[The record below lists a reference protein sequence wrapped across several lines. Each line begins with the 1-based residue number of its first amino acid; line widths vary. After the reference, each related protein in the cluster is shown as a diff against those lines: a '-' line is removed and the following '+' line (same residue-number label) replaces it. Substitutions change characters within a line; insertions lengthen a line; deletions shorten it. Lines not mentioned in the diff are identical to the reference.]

1 MKQPNTKWLGLR
13 ILAHVCGQINQDLE
27 LRCEYLEKVVE
38 IQKAHIPG
46 RLRLTDDE
54 RRALG
59 EIGHRLGKKR
69 LEEIDSP
76 IAQPDTIL
84 GWFRKLVAAKFDGS
98 KNRRSPGRPKIDQE
112 VEKLIL
118 KFAEAA
124 WGSRKIVGA
133 LANLGYKISHQTVLN
148 ALKRHQRPPAPERA
162 KKIAWPEFLKIE
174 MAVTAACDFFTVEV
188 LTLRGLVTY
197 YVLFF
202 IHLETRRVDVAG
214 LTRHPD
220 QSWMEQIARNVTMEG
235 VGFLNGYKALLHD
248 RDTKFCPAFLELLKK
263 NGIEAV
269 ALPPRSPNL
278 NCIAERW
285 VRTVKSEALSKV
297 ILLGESSLRRVL
309 SEFVIHYHE
318 ERNHQ
323 GKGNVLLF
331 PAAGQR
337 IGSLEGTIRC
347 KERLGGLLKYYYR
360 KAA

>member
-1 MKQPNTKWLGLR
+1 MSQSTAPPALR
-13 ILAHVCGQINQDLE
+13 ILATVAGLNNHDLE
-27 LRCEYLEKVVE
+27 LRCEYLMEETAIMKDHLEK
-38 IQKAHIPG
+38 P
-46 RLRLTDDE
+46 LRLSDDE
-54 RRALG
+54 RRRLA
-59 EIGHRLGKKR
+59 EIAHQLGKKR
-69 LEEIDSP
+69 LQEVAHIRKPS
-76 IAQPDTIL
+76 TIL
-84 GWFRKLVAAKFDGS
+84 GWFSKLVSAKFDGS
-98 KNRRSPGRPKIDQE
+98 KKRRSPGRPRITQE

-118 KFAEAA
+118 KFAKAA

-133 LANLGYKISHQTVLN
+133 LANLGYKISHQAVRN
-148 ALKRHQRPPAPERA
+148 VLKRHHRPKAPEQAR
-162 KKIAWPEFLKIE
+162 KIAWPEFLKIE
-174 MAVTAACDFFTVEV
+174 TAVTAACDFFTAEV
-188 LTLRGLVTY
+188 LTLTGLVTY

-202 IHLETRRVDVAG
+202 IHLETRRVEIAG
-214 LTRHPD
+214 ITRHPD
-220 QSWMEQIARNVTMEG
+220 QWWMEQIARNVTMEG
-235 VGFLNGYKALLHD
+235 VGFLDGYKALLHD
-248 RDTKFCPAFLELLKK
+248 RDTKFCPAFLELIEK
-263 NGIEAV
+263 NGIKAV

-331 PAAGQR
+331 PAKGQN
-337 IGSLEGTIRC
+337 IGSLEGPIRC